1 MKKGFGFAITGT
13 NKLIKHMRYILSNHI
28 ALRSWQL
35 VPYAYYIKDERN
47 AKGLKAD
54 EFVFLSSCDGKSE
67 LPSPG
72 ESPLARRF
80 LDDGLIRRAEGGE
93 TLSDWS
99 RPRLCLNR
107 YFPAMNWMIT
117 GKCNYNCIHCFNAA
131 DNAPLM
137 SEWSME
143 EADRLLDQA
152 RDCGINAFTIT
163 GGEPMLHRHFFDIL
177 EGIYARGMYVEELN
191 TNGYFIDQQALDCMR
206 ATGCVPLVKISFD
219 GIGYHDWMR
228 AHKGAEET
236 ALRAIRL
243 CVENGFPVKVQ
254 TNMNRR
260 NCGAMLKTAEMLD
273 DMGVTEMRV
282 IRTTEAPRWV
292 QNAGDACLTL
302 EEYFDEALRLWERYA
317 QGGHTMDLTVW
328 QFGTLYPRSGIYTL
342 TAVSS
347 CPGEYRDSAPVCK
360 GNRGMVAVAANGNV
374 FPCHQM
380 SAITSSMVTSW
391 AMRSCSPAG
400 RTWTRCAPPW
410 GRCGRGTRPAA
421 SVRISS
427 TATAAAAP
435 SRWRSPVISWASIR
449 PNACSGA
456 KTMTEGS
463 RSGYRAM
470 TTGRRCFRALL
481 HHLCGDRRFRP
492 EDHRVP

>member
-1 MKKGFGFAITGT
+1 
-13 NKLIKHMRYILSNHI
+13 MRYILSNHI

-35 VPYAYYIKDERN
+35 VPYAYYVKGERN
-47 AKGLKAD
+47 AKGLKAE
-54 EFVFLSSCDGKSE
+54 EFAFLSSCDGKSE
-67 LPSPG
+67 LPSPE

-80 LDDGLIRRAEGGE
+80 LDDGFIRRAEGGE
-93 TLSDWS
+93 TLPDWS
-99 RPRLCLNR
+99 RPRLYLNR

-177 EGIYARGMYVEELN
+177 EGIYARGMFVEELN
-191 TNGYFIDQQALDCMR
+191 TNGYFIDQQALDRMR
-206 ATGCVPLVKISFD
+206 AIGCVPLMKISFD
-219 GIGYHDWMR
+219 GLGYHDWMR

-302 EEYFDEALRLWERYA
+302 EEYFDEALSLWERYA
-317 QGGHTMDLTVW
+317 EGEHTMDLTVW
-328 QFGTLYPRSGIYTL
+328 QFGTLYPRSGVYTL
-342 TAVSS
+342 AAVSS
-347 CPGEYRDSAPVCK
+347 CLGQYRSSTPVCK
-360 GNRGMVAVAANGNV
+360 GNRGMVAVAANGHV

-380 SAITSSMVTSW
+380 SGYYEQHGDILGNAKRDALARLLSRGPYLDEVCTTLGTL
-391 AMRSCSPAG
+391 REKNGTC
-400 RTWTRCAPPW
+400 
-410 GRCGRGTRPAA
+410 GRCPHFEYCNGGCRAIALALTGDKLGVDPSKCLFWGKRYDRKIAERLPGYDNGTP
-421 SVRISS
+421 VL
-427 TATAAAAP
+427 
-435 SRWRSPVISWASIR
+435 SR
-449 PNACSGA
+449 
-456 KTMTEGS
+456 T
-463 RSGYRAM
+463 
-470 TTGRRCFRALL
+470 F
-481 HHLCGDRRFRP
+481 
-492 EDHRVP
+492 

>member
-1 MKKGFGFAITGT
+1 
-13 NKLIKHMRYILSNHI
+13 MRYILNPHI

-35 VPYAYYIKDERN
+35 VPYAYYIKGERN
-47 AKGLKAD
+47 AKGLKAE
-54 EFVFLSSCDGKSE
+54 EFAFLSSCDGKTE
-67 LPSPG
+67 LPSPE

-80 LDDGLIRRAEGGE
+80 LDDGFIRRAESGE
-93 TLSDWS
+93 ALSDWS

-117 GKCNYNCIHCFNAA
+117 GKCNYNCLHCFNAA

-191 TNGYFIDQQALDCMR
+191 TNGYFIDQQALERMR
-206 ATGCVPLVKISFD
+206 AIGCVPLMKISFD
-219 GIGYHDWMR
+219 GVGYHDWMR

-302 EEYFDEALRLWERYA
+302 EEYFDEALSLWERYA
-317 QGGHTMDLTVW
+317 EGEHTMDLTVW
-328 QFGTLYPRSGIYTL
+328 QFGTLYPRSGVYTL
-342 TAVSS
+342 AAVSS
-347 CPGEYRDSAPVCK
+347 CPGQYRSSAPVCK
-360 GNRGMVAVAANGNV
+360 GNRGMVAVAANGHV

-380 SAITSSMVTSW
+380 SGYYEQHGDILGNAKWDALARLLSRGPYLDEVCTTLGTL
-391 AMRSCSPAG
+391 REKNGTC
-400 RTWTRCAPPW
+400 
-410 GRCGRGTRPAA
+410 GRCPHFEYCNGGCRAIALALTGDKLGVDPSKCLFWGKRYDRKIAERLPGYDNGTP
-421 SVRISS
+421 VL
-427 TATAAAAP
+427 
-435 SRWRSPVISWASIR
+435 SR
-449 PNACSGA
+449 
-456 KTMTEGS
+456 T
-463 RSGYRAM
+463 
-470 TTGRRCFRALL
+470 F
-481 HHLCGDRRFRP
+481 
-492 EDHRVP
+492 